1 MKRIKSTLGKIIR
14 EKRKKMGLT
23 QPQLADKSGVTT
35 SIINDLENGIR
46 SAGSKTINKIAYGLE
61 LQEEARFE
69 LLLVGLTFSKRDFL
83 IPDFAKYPPEI
94 LNFLPYALT
103 RVGIG
108 TDSIEKV
115 DLPKKGENSLSISL
129 KNKTKFSLS
138 IRVSRTS

>member
-69 LLLVGLTFSKRDFL
+69 LLLVGLTFSK
-83 IPDFAKYPPEI
+83 KEI
-94 LNFLPYALT
+94 FSYQILLNT
-103 RVGIG
+103 HR
-108 TDSIEKV
+108 
-115 DLPKKGENSLSISL
+115 
-129 KNKTKFSLS
+129 KF
-138 IRVSRTS
+138 

>member
-69 LLLVGLTFSKRDFL
+69 LLLVGLTFSK
-83 IPDFAKYPPEI
+83 
-94 LNFLPYALT
+94 
-103 RVGIG
+103 
-108 TDSIEKV
+108 
-115 DLPKKGENSLSISL
+115 
-129 KNKTKFSLS
+129 
-138 IRVSRTS
+138 IRSMQFW